1 MIPAL
6 KGGILTTGPPGKST
20 RCIIC
25 RAQDKMQMRGPLF
38 HSIKHFKVTANI
50 YI

>member
-6 KGGILTTGPPGKST
+6 KGGILTTGPQGKST

-25 RAQDKMQMRGPLF
+25 RDQYKMQIRGPLF
-38 HSIKHFKVTANI
+38 HSIKNFKVTANI
-50 YI
+50 YL